1 MAVVFDQM
9 AVVAQVFLS
18 TDLLVELEMMI
29 YSVRSCKLHS
39 IASWLPS
46 HLYRIPAHQPEF

>member
-46 HLYRIPAHQPEF
+46 HLYRIPAHEPEF